1 MPLKCPR
8 CGAPGVLS
16 KDTYHCGSR
25 STILGGFRQTDQCR
39 ESENLRSAG
48 VPGKTKFIGTSFPRA
63 EDIRRESTEFP
74 GCWHHDLVSLQNRLD
89 KWELEITLSDKEA
102 RYYLYDN
109 IRSLS
114 GSSGIVV
121 LQNGV
126 LMGRMLLG
134 RA

>member
-1 MPLKCPR
+1 MPLKCPK

-16 KDTYHCGSR
+16 KDTYHCGSH
-25 STILGGFRQTDQCR
+25 STRLGGFCQTNQCL
-39 ESENLRSAG
+39 ETENLRSAG
-48 VPGKTKFIGTSFPRA
+48 ISGKTKFLGTSFPRA
-63 EDIRRESTEFP
+63 EDIRREATELP
-74 GCWHHDLVSLQNRLD
+74 GCWHHDPITLQKRLD
-89 KWELEITLSDKEA
+89 LWELEITLKDKEA

-121 LQNGV
+121 LQDGV